1 MRHTLHEAHV
11 LLLDLDGTLADTL
24 PVMRRAWAA
33 VREQHGVEVPFA
45 DYQRHLGRP
54 FEEIL
59 QLIGV
64 GPAEE
69 VHATYDAAAVVG
81 SGLATMFEGIEEV
94 LLTLASRGWLLG
106 VVTSKPLHRAAPLLA
121 RIGTPL
127 AVVRTP
133 GTGRGKPAPDPLL
146 SAVLELGV
154 DPDQAV
160 YVGDMAVDQES
171 ADRAGLHFI
180 HAAWGY
186 GVQSTSAL
194 AARTPGDL
202 LRLLSR
208 AELRPAVPG
217 RAG

>member
-1 MRHTLHEAHV
+1 MKHSLHEAHV

-33 VREQHGVEVPFA
+33 VREQHGVRVPFA
-45 DYQRHLGRP
+45 DYQRQLGRP
-54 FEEIL
+54 FDEIL

-64 GPAEE
+64 GPAQE
-69 VHATYDAAAVVG
+69 VHATYDAAAVAA
-81 SGLATMFEGIEEV
+81 SGLASVFDGVEEV
-94 LLTLASRGWLLG
+94 LHALAGAGWLLG

-121 RIGTPL
+121 RIGTPF

-133 GTGRGKPAPDPLL
+133 GAGRGKPAPDPLL

-171 ADRAGLHFI
+171 AERAGLHFI

-186 GVQSTSAL
+186 GEQPTATLV
-194 AARTPGDL
+194 ARTPRDL
-202 LRLLSR
+202 LRLLGR
-208 AELRPAVPG
+208 AELRTAVAG